1 MLEEHIPLE
10 TALKVIA
17 SSPADHYR
25 LPGRK
30 GHLEP
35 GGDADMVF
43 LDNSSL
49 NIRTVM
55 ARGKVVVH
63 EGEPVVFGTFE
74 RKS

>member
-1 MLEEHIPLE
+1 VLQENIPLE
-10 TALKVIA
+10 TALKVIT

-35 GGDADMVF
+35 GADADMVF

-49 NIRTVM
+49 DIRTVI
-55 ARGKVVVH
+55 ARGKVVVQ

-74 RKS
+74 RKP